1 MLTKTR
7 PRKQQKTSPAIK
19 SAPQVTV
26 VSTDLGWVALAWRG
40 DALTLISFGHA
51 SPAEAARRADI
62 EPMDAEDAPKWVGQV
77 IQKIKQF
84 AAGKKVDWSDVPLH
98 WDKQTEFQRKVRAA
112 CRKIPRGEVRS
123 YGELAEAAGF
133 PGAAR
138 AVGSV
143 MRTNRFPLII
153 PCHRVVA
160 SGGKLGGFSCP
171 SGLEMKERLLALE
184 GKVIPPGEKRKT
196 PDTAGSTGS
205 GPRA

>member
-1 MLTKTR
+1 MLTKTK
-7 PRKQQKTSPAIK
+7 PREKQRATQANQPI
-19 SAPQVTV
+19 PQATV
-26 VSTDLGWVALAWRG
+26 IATDLGWIAIAWRG

-51 SPAEAARRADI
+51 SPADAAKRAEV
-62 EPMDAEDAPKWVGQV
+62 EPIDAADAPKWVNQV
-77 IQKIKQF
+77 IERINRF

-112 CRKIPRGEVRS
+112 CRAIPRGEVRS
-123 YGELAEAAGF
+123 YGELAESAGF

-160 SGGKLGGFSCP
+160 SGGKIGGFSCP
-171 SGLEMKERLLALE
+171 SGLEMKEKLLALE
-184 GKVIPPGEKRKT
+184 GW
-196 PDTAGSTGS
+196 TG
-205 GPRA
+205 